1 MDPFFKNP
9 EVAAAYQIAPGFE
22 ADRTVTVIGMFS
34 GPLSNISLPA
44 ADRAFAQGTNLF
56 VKKTPAPNH
65 GLALRGLLAGW
76 PRLTPLCTNT
86 PLRGN
91 W

>member
-56 VKKTPAPNH
+56 VKKTPAAIPAAPADEKAA
-65 GLALRGLLAGW
+65 ALPAAEKVKEAA
-76 PRLTPLCTNT
+76 PVKK
-86 PLRGN
+86 
-91 W
+91 